1 MNAQNS
7 MSVTSMMRSVALLCL
22 VAPLAGCFSPGYPAT
37 PFWCT
42 ADAPYCP
49 SGYECALDEG
59 PPDPANPDHR
69 LCKKPGGGV
78 NPGGC
83 LDDDLENPP
92 NDTAQ
97 TATNLDSSLQS
108 HPQGVSLYGVE
119 ICTPEDVDYYSF
131 MVTGTAKHA
140 LVVIQYQRA
149 SGELDAQLLDP
160 SLTPLSPASPTTG
173 GLQLEADLE
182 PQSMVYYLVVKAGP
196 GGSKNRYDFSITFS
210 NL

>member
-22 VAPLAGCFSPGYPAT
+22 VAPLAGCFSPSYPAT

-42 ADAPYCP
+42 AEAPYCP

-59 PPDPANPDHR
+59 PPDQANPDHR
-69 LCKKPGGGV
+69 LCKKPGGGT
-78 NPGGC
+78 NPSGC
-83 LDDDLENPP
+83 LDDDLEDPP

-119 ICTPEDVDYYSF
+119 VCTPDDIDYYSF
-131 MVTGTAKHA
+131 TISTQKRVTV
-140 LVVIQYQRA
+140 LVQYTRDQ
-149 SGELDAQLLDP
+149 GELTAELLDP
-160 SLTPLSPASPTTG
+160 SLATVATGAPVGG
-173 GLQLEADLE
+173 GLQMEGLLD
-182 PQSMVYYLVVKAGP
+182 PQGVPYFLRVAAGA
-196 GGSKNRYDFSITFS
+196 GGSKNKYDFSITIAS
-210 NL
+210 P